1 MPLDKIEDVE
11 KFVQTH
17 KALIL
22 HIRDNPVA
30 CIIEDDLE
38 NISKYTL
45 FENKSKI
52 KASLRGFLNKHEE
65 IGLLMGCKFR
75 VQVDKEIL
83 EYTTYPTDEF
93 TDAVILNEMIFL
105 IDSKMGQIFSCK
117 ISTDQFVK
125 TKSEF
130 NKFQEIITNQ
140 K

>member
-22 HIRDNPVA
+22 HIRDSPVA

-52 KASLRGFLNKHEE
+52 KASLRGFLNKHEG
-65 IGLLMGCKFR
+65 IGLLMGCKFK
-75 VQVDKEIL
+75 VQINEEVL

-93 TDAVILNEMIFL
+93 IDAVILNEMIFL

>member
-1 MPLDKIEDVE
+1 MPLDKIDDVE

-17 KALIL
+17 RALIL

-45 FENKSKI
+45 FEDKSKI
-52 KASLRGFLNKHEE
+52 KASLRGFLNKHEVM
-65 IGLLMGCKFR
+65 GLLMGCKFK
-75 VQVDKEIL
+75 VQVNEEIL
-83 EYTTYPTDEF
+83 EYTAYPTDEF
-93 TDAVILNEMIFL
+93 IDAVILNEMIFL
-105 IDSKMGQIFSCK
+105 IDSKMKQIFSCK

-130 NKFQEIITNQ
+130 NKFQDILTNQ
-140 K
+140 E

>member
-52 KASLRGFLNKHEE
+52 KASLRGFLNKHEVV
-65 IGLLMGCKFR
+65 GLLMGCKFK
-75 VQVDKEIL
+75 VQVDDEIL
-83 EYTTYPTDEF
+83 EYTAYPTDEF
-93 TDAVILNEMIFL
+93 IDAVILNEMIFL
-105 IDSKMGQIFSCK
+105 IDDKMKQIFSCK

>member
-1 MPLDKIEDVE
+1 MPLDKIDDVE

-17 KALIL
+17 RALIL

-45 FENKSKI
+45 FEDKSKI
-52 KASLRGFLNKHEE
+52 KASLRGFLNKHEVM
-65 IGLLMGCKFR
+65 GLLMGCKFK
-75 VQVDKEIL
+75 VQVNEEIL
-83 EYTTYPTDEF
+83 EYTAYPTDEF
-93 TDAVILNEMIFL
+93 IDAVILNEIIFL
-105 IDSKMGQIFSCK
+105 IDSKMKQVFSCK

-130 NKFQEIITNQ
+130 NKFQDILTNQ
-140 K
+140 E

>member
-11 KFVQTH
+11 KFVRTH

-52 KASLRGFLNKHEE
+52 KASLRGFLNKHEVV
-65 IGLLMGCKFR
+65 GLLMGCKFK
-75 VQVDKEIL
+75 VQVDDEIL
-83 EYTTYPTDEF
+83 EYTAYPTDEF
-93 TDAVILNEMIFL
+93 IDAVILNEMIFL
-105 IDSKMGQIFSCK
+105 IDDKMKQIFSCK